1 MDGEEIRQ
9 LADQSKKSA
18 DEIKAIVET
27 LLADADA
34 SIDVMKRLNENF
46 EQQGQMLDSTQQEI
60 AGMASN
66 VNNVSGSAVEISEHV
81 ETLNTAKANLV
92 EIIQDLSAISEENAA
107 STEETNASMQEL
119 NATFSVINDSA
130 GQLQQLEGLIE
141 KLTRKRDENLSIIQN
156 AEAVI
161 DRIRDR
167 KDRVVIRYYYI
178 EGQSEYEIAEEMDKS
193 RTWVSQRRNLVLD
206 ALMLPKRNR
215 TNVQKVLK
223 CP

>member
-1 MDGEEIRQ
+1 MSD
-9 LADQSKKSA
+9 
-18 DEIKAIVET
+18 
-27 LLADADA
+27 
-34 SIDVMKRLNENF
+34 
-46 EQQGQMLDSTQQEI
+46 
-60 AGMASN
+60 
-66 VNNVSGSAVEISEHV
+66 VEILQECRMA
-81 ETLNTAKANLV
+81 TLEERA
-92 EIIQDLSAISEENAA
+92 LSRQIDRLALICGPKGIGSQALEPAGDRK
-107 STEETNASMQEL
+107 TN
-119 NATFSVINDSA
+119 NATA

-167 KDRVVIRYYYI
+167 KDRVVIRYYYV

>member
-1 MDGEEIRQ
+1 MSD
-9 LADQSKKSA
+9 
-18 DEIKAIVET
+18 
-27 LLADADA
+27 
-34 SIDVMKRLNENF
+34 
-46 EQQGQMLDSTQQEI
+46 
-60 AGMASN
+60 
-66 VNNVSGSAVEISEHV
+66 VEILQECRMA
-81 ETLNTAKANLV
+81 TLEERA
-92 EIIQDLSAISEENAA
+92 LSRQIDRLALICGPRGIGSQALEPAGDRR
-107 STEETNASMQEL
+107 TN
-119 NATFSVINDSA
+119 NATA

-178 EGQSEYEIAEEMDKS
+178 EGQSEYEIAEEMDMS

-206 ALMLPKRNR
+206 ALMLPKRKR
-215 TNVQKVLK
+215 ADVQKVLK

>member
-1 MDGEEIRQ
+1 MSD
-9 LADQSKKSA
+9 
-18 DEIKAIVET
+18 
-27 LLADADA
+27 
-34 SIDVMKRLNENF
+34 
-46 EQQGQMLDSTQQEI
+46 
-60 AGMASN
+60 
-66 VNNVSGSAVEISEHV
+66 VEILQECRMA
-81 ETLNTAKANLV
+81 TLEERA
-92 EIIQDLSAISEENAA
+92 LSRQIDRLALICGPRGIGSQALEPAGDRR
-107 STEETNASMQEL
+107 TN
-119 NATFSVINDSA
+119 NATA

-193 RTWVSQRRNLVLD
+193 RTWVSQRRNMVLD

>member
-1 MDGEEIRQ
+1 MSD
-9 LADQSKKSA
+9 
-18 DEIKAIVET
+18 
-27 LLADADA
+27 
-34 SIDVMKRLNENF
+34 
-46 EQQGQMLDSTQQEI
+46 
-60 AGMASN
+60 
-66 VNNVSGSAVEISEHV
+66 VEILQECRMA
-81 ETLNTAKANLV
+81 TLEERA
-92 EIIQDLSAISEENAA
+92 LSRQIDRLAQICGPRGIGSQAMEPAGDRR
-107 STEETNASMQEL
+107 TN
-119 NATFSVINDSA
+119 NATA

-206 ALMLPKRNR
+206 ALMLPKRKR
-215 TNVQKVLK
+215 ADVQKVLK